1 MGYCS
6 DVTIYIVEKEDL
18 SIKQMIKGA
27 DIVEIMGQDC
37 YETGINSEGKNILK
51 VTYDYVKWYDGYA
64 IVEYW
69 KKVLNSLNPGDYL
82 FTRVGEDNGDV
93 EIDGEYGS
101 AYEVTT
107 LEYDVDFKQPCFI
120 ENNKNIVC
128 YA

>member
-18 SIKQMIKGA
+18 SIKQMIRGA

-69 KKVLNSLNPGDYL
+69 KKILDSLNPKDYL
-82 FTRVGEDNGDV
+82 FTRVGEEEGDI
-93 EIDGEYGS
+93 EIDGKYGE
-101 AYEVTT
+101 AYPVTS
-107 LEYDVDFKQPCFI
+107 LEYDIDFKQPYLI
-120 ENNKNIVC
+120 GDNENVVC